1 MNASPAPTDAGEVIR
16 RHSRSFSL
24 AAKLL
29 APEQRRRAEL
39 LYAWCRTAD
48 DAVDRATSPA
58 GAAEA
63 LEALRAEVRRV
74 YEGGTPD
81 APTGLALAEV
91 VAQCGL
97 PQCYPDELLDGMAMD
112 IGDADCAT
120 EAELLVY
127 CHRVAGVVG
136 LMMCHALGVADD
148 AALAP
153 AAYLG
158 IGMQLTN
165 IARDVAE
172 DRERGRRYIPS
183 DWLAVVPTP
192 GDPLDDAIYAPAVER
207 LLALARR
214 YDDAGRAGLKYLDR
228 RSGLGVRVASAV
240 YGAIGDVLA
249 ARGHRVSMGR
259 AVVSRGHKLR
269 LLARSA
275 VETAFAKHP
284 RQVRLP
290 GKLWA
295 FVPLSGS
302 ELTGGLDMKSN
313 REAFYLMTFALAL
326 TLLMGTGLFVM
337 VGLNPN
343 RESFGNLPWVY
354 AGLSLAG
361 SVVLWVISGRLAVP
375 ANRVAET
382 KVISAE

>member
-1 MNASPAPTDAGEVIR
+1 MNATLADAGEVIR

-29 APEQRRRAEL
+29 APAARRRAEL

-48 DAVDRATSPA
+48 DAVDRAPSPA
-58 GAAEA
+58 EAAAA
-63 LEALRAEVRRV
+63 LDALRIEVARV
-74 YEGGTPD
+74 YDGETPD
-81 APTGLALAEV
+81 TPTGQALAEV
-91 VAQCGL
+91 VAQCDL
-97 PQCYPDELLDGMAMD
+97 PRRYPDELLDGMAMD
-112 IGDADCAT
+112 IGDTDYAT

-172 DRERGRRYIPS
+172 DHERGRRYIPS
-183 DWLAVVPTP
+183 DWLAFVPAF
-192 GDPLDDAIYAPAVER
+192 GEPLDDTVFAPAVER
-207 LLALARR
+207 LLILARR

-240 YGAIGDVLA
+240 YGAIGDVVA
-249 ARGHRVSMGR
+249 SRGYRVSLGR

-275 VETAFAKHP
+275 VETALAKHP
-284 RQVRLP
+284 RRVRLP
-290 GKLWA
+290 GRVWA

-302 ELTGGLDMKSN
+302 SITGGSAMKSS

-326 TLLMGTGLFVM
+326 TLFMGAALFVT
-337 VGLNPN
+337 VGLNPK
-343 RESFGNLPWVY
+343 RESFGNLPWIY
-354 AGLSLAG
+354 AGISLAG
-361 SVVLWVISGRLAVP
+361 SVVLWLISGRLAVSAKGAAKSEVP
-375 ANRVAET
+375 
-382 KVISAE
+382 SAE